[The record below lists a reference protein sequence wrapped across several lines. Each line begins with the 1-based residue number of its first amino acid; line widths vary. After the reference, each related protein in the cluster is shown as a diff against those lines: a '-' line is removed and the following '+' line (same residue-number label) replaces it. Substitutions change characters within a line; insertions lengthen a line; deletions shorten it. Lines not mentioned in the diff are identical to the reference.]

1 MRMLRFRTALTD
13 FLRRW
18 GVYFA
23 IVVLLFSAGSNAPV
37 TIAAALAGTLVWPL
51 RLAAAHGAALIPTT
65 LAYAALGTLPVML
78 TRPLWWPRRWASA
91 EHALPLAGD
100 VIRRS
105 DRLFALLMM
114 TPWQAV
120 LLIGGIGAWL
130 NDDAG
135 HAAADRWWALGGW
148 TVSMLGSLQLSLLWM
163 RAVRRMAATGHAGP
177 VVIARRRVRG
187 GPRHTTRR
195 LGACR
200 TLILLPMLRR
210 RAQRSALALVAGS
223 LATIACTVVPHWAG
237 LSLAWAFGF
246 AAVAVMCATSVLR
259 TSTVRELRPLWQ
271 DNRYLPLNARTCE
284 RARLVVT
291 LLPLVAGAF
300 ACFVV
305 AALTASPVRPQVGV
319 LYGMVVGAG
328 CVLEAFTPPAMS
340 PSDHAARWSLM
351 LVAAIAFAS
360 EISP

>member
-1 MRMLRFRTALTD
+1 MPTRDSSRPIAAPIVRPVVRPLVRPLDYTAMRMLTFRTALTD

-51 RLAAAHGAALIPTT
+51 RIAAAHGAALIPTT

-135 HAAADRWWALGGW
+135 HAAADRWCALGGW
-148 TVSMLGSLQLSLLWM
+148 AVSM
-163 RAVRRMAATGHAGP
+163 
-177 VVIARRRVRG
+177 
-187 GPRHTTRR
+187 
-195 LGACR
+195 
-200 TLILLPMLRR
+200 
-210 RAQRSALALVAGS
+210 
-223 LATIACTVVPHWAG
+223 
-237 LSLAWAFGF
+237 
-246 AAVAVMCATSVLR
+246 
-259 TSTVRELRPLWQ
+259 
-271 DNRYLPLNARTCE
+271 
-284 RARLVVT
+284 
-291 LLPLVAGAF
+291 LVAGAF